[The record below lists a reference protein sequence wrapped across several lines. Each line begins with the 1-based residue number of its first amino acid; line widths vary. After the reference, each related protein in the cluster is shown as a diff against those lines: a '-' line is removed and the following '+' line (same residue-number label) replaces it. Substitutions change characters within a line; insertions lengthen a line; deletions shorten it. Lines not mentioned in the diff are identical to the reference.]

1 MKIRIL
7 ATSDVHGM
15 VMPYRY
21 SDLKPCNHGF
31 LKLEGVIRKYR
42 NEHTILIDN
51 GDILEGSPLL
61 S

>member
-31 LKLEGVIRKYR
+31 LKLEGVIRK
-42 NEHTILIDN
+42 
-51 GDILEGSPLL
+51 SQ
-61 S
+61 